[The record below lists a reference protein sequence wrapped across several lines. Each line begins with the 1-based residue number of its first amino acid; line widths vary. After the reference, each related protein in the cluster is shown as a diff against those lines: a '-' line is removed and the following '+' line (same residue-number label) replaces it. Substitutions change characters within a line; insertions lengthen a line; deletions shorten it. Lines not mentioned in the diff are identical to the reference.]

1 MHSLCHS
8 ARRLA
13 YSTVGAGAAA
23 ASAAVG
29 RRALPAAAAAAA
41 VPAATCGA
49 VRMHSTLPIIE
60 EYVRS
65 KEAHPH
71 TASRSHLTSALKLTV
86 RCSALRRPSS
96 GTYPFPTILESN
108 IPPDYSQWLWY
119 HQQHPHDLPTYKSR
133 LVVDIRDLG
142 LDATSRMVLR
152 EMVQGRYDPRAH
164 TIAFVSKN
172 LPTAAA
178 NENRVFQM
186 LDACLLECRRIGAEM
201 NAQGFHAKP
210 NKAKQNRLL
219 RPVPK
224 LPDLIAKEK
233 KKNEKAK
240 AKRAAAKNAATA
252 AATPTDAAAASASVS
267 AASSASASATPAKKS
282 VSYTR
287 SQQDHRA
294 LGMESPHTSKPLPP
308 QVGPLVAVLPRHR
321 RKRVKADPVAAAAEK
336 AKAKT
341 IRKATQG
348 NKGRKTKA
356 KA

>member
-1 MHSLCHS
+1 MNALS
-8 ARRLA
+8 ARRLP
-13 YSTVGAGAAA
+13 
-23 ASAAVG
+23 
-29 RRALPAAAAAAA
+29 RPR
-41 VPAATCGA
+41 
-49 VRMHSTLPIIE
+49 
-60 EYVRS
+60 
-65 KEAHPH
+65 
-71 TASRSHLTSALKLTV
+71 LTV
-86 RCSALRRPSS
+86 CCRCSAPAALA

-186 LDACLLECRRIGAEM
+186 LDACLIECRRIGAEM
-201 NAQGFHAKP
+201 NAAGYHAKP
-210 NKAKQNRLL
+210 NKAVPNRLL
-219 RPVPK
+219 RPVPT

-233 KKNEKAK
+233 KKAEKLK
-240 AKRAAAKNAATA
+240 AKRAKSAAAAAAATA
-252 AATPTDAAAASASVS
+252 TPAAATDAAAASS
-267 AASSASASATPAKKS
+267 AAASPASSSTPATPAAAAAAPAKKKS

-294 LGMESPHTSKPLPP
+294 LGMDSPHTSKALPP
-308 QVGPLVAVLPRHR
+308 QQGPMVAVLPRHR
-321 RKRVKADPVAAAAEK
+321 RKRVKADSLTAAADK

-348 NKGRKTKA
+348 KQGRKA